1 MDQLEQLR
9 KSFEI
14 LQASAPDPES
24 IADEIASAD
33 EELQAKEKELQAL
46 KEELDEKVRY
56 REGVG
61 EGLGMWVCWAEGA
74 GKRGRGCRRWNS
86 LNEQLDAGVEGDRW
100 HRQSE
105 GPATGFGGWGLG
117 GGNTAAAAAAQRRH
131 GSCT

>member
-46 KEELDEKVRY
+46 KEELDEKVRA
-56 REGVG
+56 GK
-61 EGLGMWVCWAEGA
+61 GLGCGCVGL
-74 GKRGRGCRRWNS
+74 RGRGRGVVEGCGRWS
-86 LNEQLDAGVEGDRW
+86 SSNEQLDAGVEGGQAAQAIKGASNR
-100 HRQSE
+100 R
-105 GPATGFGGWGLG
+105 G
-117 GGNTAAAAAAQRRH
+117 GGGGQ
-131 GSCT
+131 